1 MSKKSYKTRKR
12 ILGLI
17 VGFCLLITG
26 FTPTTIMAYSAH
38 TQSEAVAWA
47 QSQLGKA
54 LDYDGKYGAQCVDLI
69 CYYYQ
74 YLGTTSPGGNAEEY
88 RRNNLPSGWTRVY
101 ENYQPGDIAVWKP
114 SYRYGSYST
123 TENGH
128 VGIVTSAD
136 SVGFNA
142 VGQNVG
148 NNKFCTQNWFPLQLL
163 ECAIR
168 PDFGATSSAAISYSN
183 IRTNWTD
190 TWNAEIAGDIQNPI
204 TRLPYPFDYEE
215 QYSGVMDKNGNI
227 MMSPEYSNISNIGD
241 SGYYVAC
248 EAETG
253 MYGIIDENY
262 EWICESEY
270 SGIYKV
276 WNGSTDNL
284 VKVNEEYLLIAVY
297 DFQEGHGAE
306 IINEY
311 GGTIV
316 PMEYY
321 DINAQCGMNRL
332 IVENSE
338 GYYGAIDLN
347 GNLEIACQYDE
358 LGDFSYD
365 EETYA
370 MKDGA
375 VFAVDIYGN
384 ERFLTNA
391 DDCWQIDSN
400 LYEVGINEN
409 WSVIDSNGEY
419 LFSETY
425 DNHEVN
431 EKYIAGSNE
440 ENKNGILMLKS
451 GEVVSTEYQKYM
463 LSYKVPDIVKIYDG
477 ANYGMLGSNGELIVS
492 CSYDSCEISE
502 DGVYITADRQRD
514 EYGNYT
520 ECTLFDSNG
529 NEIRTFDTGIY
540 NVGTFQKILNAA

>member
-1 MSKKSYKTRKR
+1 MLFKDKNSGNDQGEAIAQKEENKQVDKDISAEKKSSDVYVAPFMNNEGKWGYINTDGDVVIECKYDSAFEFDRDGYAVVGMQTDSDASEYYT
-12 ILGLI
+12 IYGLI
-17 VGFCLLITG
+17 NTKGEEII
-26 FTPTTIMAYSAH
+26 P
-38 TQSEAVAWA
+38 
-47 QSQLGKA
+47 
-54 LDYDGKYGAQCVDLI
+54 LDYSYINSSIGSTCDNYG
-69 CYYYQ
+69 
-74 YLGTTSPGGNAEEY
+74 Y
-88 RRNNLPSGWTRVY
+88 RT
-101 ENYQPGDIAVWKP
+101 
-114 SYRYGSYST
+114 
-123 TENGH
+123 
-128 VGIVTSAD
+128 
-136 SVGFNA
+136 
-142 VGQNVG
+142 
-148 NNKFCTQNWFPLQLL
+148 
-163 ECAIR
+163 
-168 PDFGATSSAAISYSN
+168 
-183 IRTNWTD
+183 
-190 TWNAEIAGDIQNPI
+190 I

>member
-1 MSKKSYKTRKR
+1 MKKCPKCGKENIDEARFCTWCRAELPVILEKKKNNLGRIIAIVILIAAICACLVGVFMLFKNENSGSDHGEEIAQKEGSSQADNGIPAEKKSSGVYVAPFMNNEGKWGYINTDGDVVIECKYDSAFEFDQDGYAVVGMQTDSDASEYYT
-12 ILGLI
+12 IYGLVNTEGEEI
-17 VGFCLLITG
+17 I
-26 FTPTTIMAYSAH
+26 P
-38 TQSEAVAWA
+38 
-47 QSQLGKA
+47 
-54 LDYDGKYGAQCVDLI
+54 LDYSYINSSIGSTCDNYG
-69 CYYYQ
+69 
-74 YLGTTSPGGNAEEY
+74 Y
-88 RRNNLPSGWTRVY
+88 RT
-101 ENYQPGDIAVWKP
+101 
-114 SYRYGSYST
+114 
-123 TENGH
+123 
-128 VGIVTSAD
+128 
-136 SVGFNA
+136 
-142 VGQNVG
+142 
-148 NNKFCTQNWFPLQLL
+148 
-163 ECAIR
+163 
-168 PDFGATSSAAISYSN
+168 
-183 IRTNWTD
+183 
-190 TWNAEIAGDIQNPI
+190 I

-284 VKVNEEYLLIAVY
+284 AKVNEEYLLIAVY
-297 DFQEGHGAE
+297 DFQEGYGAE

-311 GGTIV
+311 GGIIV

-321 DINAQCGMNRL
+321 DINALCGMNRL

-347 GNLEIACQYDE
+347 GNLEIPCQYDE

-375 VFAVDIYGN
+375 VFVVDIYGN

-400 LYEVGINEN
+400 LYEVEINEN

-425 DNHEVN
+425 DNHEAN